1 MFRLLRSLPLVA
13 LAPIL
18 LAVCVGGC
26 ASSEPTA
33 KVMPFD
39 ATAARA
45 FTDQLEAL
53 PFANR
58 PAFVQ
63 SHLNDVANLQKGDQA
78 LRDRFQH
85 LLQSP

>member
-1 MFRLLRSLPLVA
+1 
-13 LAPIL
+13 
-18 LAVCVGGC
+18 
-26 ASSEPTA
+26 
-33 KVMPFD
+33 MPFD